1 MSQLTLLPEI
11 DEKKVRSTVIK
22 ELKEYKALRIAMQNK
37 KELEDEGIVSLFPS
51 LGNKEKEKIIKYN
64 QISRA
69 MTHALDDTER
79 EIIEKKYLGPSR
91 VKDISVYMEMGI
103 TKDQY
108 YILKKQAIFQIAT
121 ALTIV

>member
-1 MSQLTLLPEI
+1 MSQLCLLPEV
-11 DEKKVRSTVIK
+11 DEKKVRNTVIK

-37 KELEDEGIVSLFPS
+37 KELEEEGLEALFPS
-51 LGNKEKEKIIKYN
+51 LGNKEKEKIIKFK

-91 VKDISVYMEMGI
+91 VKDISVYIEMGI